1 MIDERTIF
9 EIHRLHHEGQSVR
22 EIAGRLCISR
32 DSVAKYLT
40 EPNRQKPVIERPS
53 KLDPFK
59 PEILRLLDIDPTA
72 NSEVIR
78 QRLLRFGF
86 DGGNTILKD
95 YLRTVRPAKRPRQ
108 AFIRFESAPGEQI
121 QVDWGHFGSLCYG
134 KTARKLYCM
143 AMIECH
149 SRMLY
154 LAFTHSQRQETLHRA
169 LLNGFIFFKGTPRQ
183 IVTDNMLTAVI
194 ERDGPLIRFNETF
207 LSFLRPFKT
216 APFAC
221 NPGQGHEKGK
231 VEKGAIHYI
240 RNNFWPLRSFKD
252 LADVQTQANHW
263 RDHIANVRIHS
274 TTGEKP
280 SLRFRADAMTP
291 LPECLPDCRDS
302 QVAKV
307 HTDFSVRF
315 DANTYTVAPWMIGK
329 AAMVKAD
336 QETVTIYFKEK
347 VIAVHQR
354 SWDRRQR
361 IESARHR
368 EDAQKNR
375 LNHWL
380 CEDTALLF
388 SLGEEVKVYVE
399 RLASTHL
406 PLKKNIQ
413 RLLALKDEYGSR
425 ALIEAMQEATAHNAY
440 GADYIQNILYQ
451 RMTPQRVHPP
461 VRLREEALNRIRLEE
476 PSLADFDAFVVKRK
490 KRDDRDRQTKG
501 KTS

>member
-1 MIDERTIF
+1 MINERTIF

-22 EIAGRLCISR
+22 EIAGRLAISR
-32 DSVAKYLT
+32 DSVSRYLA
-40 EPNRQKPVIERPS
+40 EPTRKKPAVKRPS
-53 KLDPFK
+53 KLDSFK
-59 PEILRLLDIDPTA
+59 PEILRLLETDPKA

-95 YLRTVRPAKRPRQ
+95 YLRTVRPSKRPKQ

-121 QVDWGHFGSLCYG
+121 QVDWGHFGSLPYG

-154 LAFTHSQRQETLHRA
+154 LEFTHSQRQEALHRA
-169 LLNGFIFFKGTPRQ
+169 LLNGFIFFKGTPGQ
-183 IVTDNMLTAVI
+183 IVTDNMLTAVL
-194 ERDGPLIRFNETF
+194 ERDGPLIRFNENF
-207 LSFLRPFKT
+207 LSFLRPFKI

-221 NPGQGHEKGK
+221 NLGQGHEKGK
-231 VEKGAIHYI
+231 IEKGAIHYI

-263 RDHIANVRIHS
+263 RDHIANVRIHN

-280 SLRFRADAMTP
+280 SLRFRPDAMTP
-291 LPECLPDCRDS
+291 LPEVLPDCRDS
-302 QVAKV
+302 QAAKA

-315 DANTYTVAPWMIGK
+315 DANTYTVPPWMVGK
-329 AAMVKAD
+329 DVQVKAD
-336 QETVTIYFKEK
+336 HHTVTIYFKEK

-354 SWDRRQR
+354 SWDRRER
-361 IESARHR
+361 VESAHHR
-368 EDAQKNR
+368 EEAEKNR
-375 LNHWL
+375 RNRYLT
-380 CEDTALLF
+380 EDTAILV
-388 SLGEEVKVYVE
+388 SLGEDVKVYVE
-399 RLASTHL
+399 HLASAHL

-413 RLLALKDEYGSR
+413 KLLTLKDEYGSR
-425 ALIEAMQEATAHNAY
+425 ALIEAIQEATAHKAY

-451 RMTPQRVHPP
+451 RMTPQRLHPP
-461 VRLREEALNRIRLEE
+461 VRLKEEALNRIRLEE
-476 PSLADFDAFVVKRK
+476 PSLADFDAFVIKRK
-490 KRDDRDRQTKG
+490 KRDDRDR
-501 KTS
+501 